1 MTHWWLSSPIKI
13 WSNMHPTLALL
24 KHQGLCSYHISKENS
39 TEPFWHLCSDH
50 QNFDCLTSKHYAR
63 AYFLLF
69 LRWPALDKDTTLCTG
84 LLLFLFFLQKKIL
97 KTIFPDISIQKRSGP
112 YRMWHVDSFLWAGW
126 VMWAIYSCC
135 GPVSVLV
142 GLSYVFPSSRACP
155 LSSRPLVLSQGSG
168 STGREQ
174 TGHGTKNI
182 PRLHSSNPF
191 TLSDTQH
198 RESKLLGSP
207 ELFSWGAGWECWEYL
222 LLLSR
227 DLARPVCHPSYTEIS
242 GKHPSLNAHSATPP
256 AGFLLLLF
264 ARWGMCNLLVWTMSH
279 K

>member
-1 MTHWWLSSPIKI
+1 MQQSHFKGKLHRTFLTFMQWPSELWLPYIKALCYSIFSVVSAVTSTLTKTQRCAQGFYCSS
-13 WSNMHPTLALL
+13 
-24 KHQGLCSYHISKENS
+24 
-39 TEPFWHLCSDH
+39 
-50 QNFDCLTSKHYAR
+50 
-63 AYFLLF
+63 
-69 LRWPALDKDTTLCTG
+69 
-84 LLLFLFFLQKKIL
+84 FFAKKTQL

-142 GLSYVFPSSRACP
+142 GLSDVFPSSMACP
-155 LSSRPLVLSQGSG
+155 LSSRPLVVSQGSG

-174 TGHGTKNI
+174 TGHGTKNL
-182 PRLHSSNPF
+182 PRLHSSNSF

-198 RESKLLGSP
+198 RVSKLLGFP
-207 ELFSWGAGWECWEYL
+207 ELFSWGAGWECWENL

-227 DLARPVCHPSYTEIS
+227 GLARPICHPSYTEIS
-242 GKHPSLNAHSATPP
+242 GKDPSLNAHSATPP